1 MLMQKLRPLVVVAS
15 VLALAGC
22 GGTETVTAS
31 KTTTVTETLDPTA
44 DERAALRKRKE
55 QLDKRAAAVRQR
67 ERAVAREER
76 IIARSKF
83 GDGVYLVGVDIPAGE
98 YRTAGGA
105 SECYWERRQR
115 GSTDEIEA
123 YFGSGP
129 ARAYVNAGELFEAQ
143 GCGTWRRG

>member
-1 MLMQKLRPLVVVAS
+1 MQKLRPLVLVAS
-15 VLALAGC
+15 LFALAGC
-22 GGTETVTAS
+22 GGTETVMVSETE
-31 KTTTVTETLDPTA
+31 TVTETLNPAA
-44 DERAALRKRKE
+44 DERAALRERKE
-55 QLDKRAAAVRQR
+55 QLDKRATALRRR

-76 IIARSKF
+76 IIARSTF

-105 SECYWERRQR
+105 SKCYWERRQR

-129 ARAYVNAGELFEAQ
+129 ARAYVNAGEVFEAQ